1 MWGQAAV
8 DLYANPES
16 TLLYVGK
23 RGGQQSTP
31 QAEIESLVVQH
42 CLQVTPP
49 TARHALPWALSPH
62 TIYTFS

>member
-1 MWGQAAV
+1 MCGQAAV

-23 RGGQQSTP
+23 RGGQRSTP

-49 TARHALPWALSPH
+49 AASYALPWAVRPCTYS
-62 TIYTFS
+62 IC

>member
-1 MWGQAAV
+1 MCGQAAV

-23 RGGQQSTP
+23 RGGQRSTP

-42 CLQVTPP
+42 CLQVTPACSILC
-49 TARHALPWALSPH
+49 TALGCQALHS
-62 TIYTFS
+62 